1 MTTAFCGAERP
12 EAGVPGGVS
21 VQIFNPE
28 EKRKSHK
35 RKQQVPKPREIENNL
50 HVGGVGQASLG
61 KVGTG
66 ALPFLI

>member
-28 EKRKSHK
+28 EKRKSRN
-35 RKQQVPKPREIENNL
+35 RKQQVPKPREIANNL
-50 HVGGVGQASLG
+50 HVGGWGRPAWERLELG
-61 KVGTG
+61 PC
-66 ALPFLI
+66 LF